1 MMIKTIADN
10 IRKLFKG
17 KNKKLASIVTSAIF
31 IVIFIVFI
39 LNITVQR
46 TYHSYSVIKTQPTSN
61 SSAKGYVT
69 YNEDIIKY
77 SEDGITLMSN
87 DLKTRWSATYS
98 FKNPQVV
105 TSKKYIA
112 VADIGGKDINLYD
125 SKGNVRKIENTREI
139 CQIELSDSG
148 MVAVLTRQDMAY
160 YITIVN
166 KTKKYIDI
174 KTRIKEDGYPID
186 MAYSPDSQ
194 KLVTSYMKVED
205 GVVNTYVTFYNFSEV
220 GKNYESRI
228 AKAESYGSVMV
239 PKVEFIDKSTVVIF
253 SSERF
258 IVYDMKETPEERFK
272 CEKCTNTIKSVM
284 CSDKYIGLIT
294 QDSTGDKNIL
304 TLYNKDGRKK
314 LSKTFKFNYDNV
326 ELLKDDIILRNS
338 TEAMVI
344 RTSGKVK
351 FQGELKEEVEYVLP
365 YNNRDKFIFVTPQ
378 SINRIKFVG

>member
-1 MMIKTIADN
+1 M
-10 IRKLFKG
+10 
-17 KNKKLASIVTSAIF
+17 
-31 IVIFIVFI
+31 
-39 LNITVQR
+39 
-46 TYHSYSVIKTQPTSN
+46 
-61 SSAKGYVT
+61 
-69 YNEDIIKY
+69 
-77 SEDGITLMSN
+77 
-87 DLKTRWSATYS
+87 
-98 FKNPQVV
+98 
-105 TSKKYIA
+105 
-112 VADIGGKDINLYD
+112 
-125 SKGNVRKIENTREI
+125 
-139 CQIELSDSG
+139 
-148 MVAVLTRQDMAY
+148 TRQDMAY
-160 YITIVN
+160 YITIAN

-239 PKVEFIDKSTVVIF
+239 PKVEFIDKNTVVVF
-253 SSERF
+253 SGERF

-304 TLYNKDGRKK
+304 TLYTKDGRKK

-351 FQGELKEEVEYVLP
+351 FQGELKEEVEFVLP

-378 SINRIKFVG
+378 SIDRIKFVG